1 MTVIA
6 RNCLVILVGTLLA
19 ALLSACG
26 KSTTLTSSA
35 TPSVFY
41 AHSVALQG
49 NTTFAWGANTYGQ
62 LGNGDTKGTA
72 QYVPIPVIGN
82 AATGM
87 TGVSAGG
94 THTLAFINNG
104 SVLAWGNNAF
114 GQLGNNSSTATST
127 PVQVFTGTD
136 GTPLSAIT
144 AVSAG
149 FNHSLARRNDGTV
162 WSWGSNSEGQLGF
175 DPTATPSEPIAV
187 QVLVNGAALS
197 GVTTVSAGGAH
208 SIALLSNEQAMSWGS
223 DTEGQLG
230 INNAQTTFYI
240 PTTVCIAPAYATPN
254 GNGTEPLVGITAI
267 AAGGSHSLFLTNG
280 TLNGTSNAQVWAS
293 GNNVYGQLGNGNTTN
308 QTGVVPVSITGTV
321 LAIAAGLDHS
331 LAIVDDGTGHNTGTV
346 WAWGYNYYG
355 QLGNGGAIT
364 FTPFTIPAQV
374 LKSDGTA
381 LTGITTIVAIGNHN
395 LAVDSNGRLWTWGD
409 NGYGELGLAVNDGN
423 NRAYATA
430 VPSLASSVIL
440 YSP

>member
-1 MTVIA
+1 MVTVIT
-6 RNCLVILVGTLLA
+6 RNCLVIMVGALLA

-26 KSTTLTSSA
+26 SGNTTLSSSA
-35 TPSVFY
+35 NPSVFY

-49 NTTFAWGANTYGQ
+49 NTTLAWGANTYGQ

-72 QYVPIPVIGN
+72 QYVPVPVIGN

-114 GQLGNNSSTATST
+114 GQLGNNSSTSTST

-149 FNHSLARRNDGTV
+149 FNHSLARRNDATV
-162 WSWGSNSEGQLGF
+162 WAWGSNSEGQLGF

-187 QVLVNGAALS
+187 EVLVNGAALS

-208 SIALLSNEQAMSWGS
+208 SIALLSNGQAMSWGS

-230 INNAQTTFYI
+230 INNAQTTYFI
-240 PTTVCIAPAYATPN
+240 PTTVYIAPTAPANAPN
-254 GNGTEPLVGITAI
+254 GTTPLTGITAI
-267 AAGGSHSLFLTNG
+267 AAGGSHSLFLQNGGSNG
-280 TLNGTSNAQVWAS
+280 TVWAC
-293 GNNVYGQLGNGNTTN
+293 GNNVYGQLGIGNTTN
-308 QTGVVPVSITGTV
+308 QTGVRR
-321 LAIAAGLDHS
+321 
-331 LAIVDDGTGHNTGTV
+331 
-346 WAWGYNYYG
+346 Y
-355 QLGNGGAIT
+355 
-364 FTPFTIPAQV
+364 
-374 LKSDGTA
+374 
-381 LTGITTIVAIGNHN
+381 
-395 LAVDSNGRLWTWGD
+395 
-409 NGYGELGLAVNDGN
+409 
-423 NRAYATA
+423 
-430 VPSLASSVIL
+430 
-440 YSP
+440 

>member
-1 MTVIA
+1 MMGA
-6 RNCLVILVGTLLA
+6 LLA

-26 KSTTLTSSA
+26 SGNRTLSSSA
-35 TPSVFY
+35 NPSVFY

-49 NTTFAWGANTYGQ
+49 NTTLAWGANTYGQ

-72 QYVPIPVIGN
+72 QYVPVPVIGN

-94 THTLAFINNG
+94 THTLAFIING
-104 SVLAWGNNAF
+104 SVLAWGNNSF

-149 FNHSLARRNDGTV
+149 FNHSLARRNDATV
-162 WSWGSNSEGQLGF
+162 WAWGSNSEGQLGF

-187 QVLVNGAALS
+187 QVLVNGAGSAGL
-197 GVTTVSAGGAH
+197 TNITAVSAGGAH
-208 SIALLSNEQAMSWGS
+208 SLAIYNDGINPPTALAWGS

-230 INNAQTTFYI
+230 INNAQTTYYI
-240 PTTVCIAPAYATPN
+240 PTTVYIAPTAPAN
-254 GNGTEPLVGITAI
+254 ALNGTTPLTGITAI
-267 AAGGSHSLFLTNG
+267 AAGGSHSLFLQNG
-280 TLNGTSNAQVWAS
+280 GSSGTVWAC
-293 GNNVYGQLGNGNTTN
+293 GNNVYGQLGIGNTTN
-308 QTGVVPVSITGTV
+308 QTGVQQVLNLTGV
-321 LAIAAGLDHS
+321 IAIAAGLDHS
-331 LAIVDDGTGHNTGTV
+331 LALKSDGTV

-395 LAVDSNGRLWTWGD
+395 LAVNSNGQLFAWGD

-430 VPSLASSVIL
+430 VPSLSSSVIL